1 MITNKFLGI
10 NKMKSTVAIV
20 VSVLAVIAAIMLVNS
35 RQQQIQKE
43 GFTADGWVLNQPP
56 EWFHKPTYDPNDWI
70 VAYYPDQLAKPG
82 GCDMHYR
89 GDPRE
94 LNFLSSAYRFWRM

>member
-1 MITNKFLGI
+1 
-10 NKMKSTVAIV
+10 MKSTIAIV
-20 VSVLAVIAAIMLVNS
+20 ISVLAIFAAIMIVNS
-35 RQQQIQKE
+35 NQTE

-56 EWFHKPTYDPNDWI
+56 EWFHKPTYDPSDWI

-94 LNFLSSAYRFWRM
+94 LNYLSSAYRFWRM

>member
-20 VSVLAVIAAIMLVNS
+20 VSVLAVIAATMLVNS
-35 RQQQIQKE
+35 RSQQMKKE

-70 VAYYPDQLAKPG
+70 VAYYPDQLSKPE
-82 GCDMHYR
+82 CMHYR
-89 GDPRE
+89 GDHRE
-94 LNFLSSAYRFWRM
+94 LNWLSSSYRFWRM

>member
-1 MITNKFLGI
+1 
-10 NKMKSTVAIV
+10 MKSTIAIV
-20 VSVLAVIAAIMLVNS
+20 VSVLAVLAAIMIVNS
-35 RQQQIQKE
+35 KQKE

-56 EWFHKPTYDPNDWI
+56 EWFHKAQYDPNEWI

-94 LNFLSSAYRFWRM
+94 LNFLSSSYRFWRM

>member
-1 MITNKFLGI
+1 
-10 NKMKSTVAIV
+10 MKPTVAIIA
-20 VSVLAVIAAIMLVNS
+20 SVLAVVAAILLV
-35 RQQQIQKE
+35 QFKQDQIQKE
-43 GFTADGWVLNQPP
+43 GFTADGWVLNKPP
-56 EWFHKPTYDPNDWI
+56 EWFHKATYDPNDWI
-70 VAYYPDQLAKPG
+70 VRYYPDQLAHPG